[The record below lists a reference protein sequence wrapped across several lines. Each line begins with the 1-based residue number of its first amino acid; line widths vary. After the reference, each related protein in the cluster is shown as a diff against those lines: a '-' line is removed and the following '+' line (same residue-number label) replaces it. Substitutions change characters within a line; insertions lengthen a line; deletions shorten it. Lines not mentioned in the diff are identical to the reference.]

1 MKLVLLQGVKP
12 LSLAVAHCHS
22 LGSSSLPV
30 MTQPLSQPGQSWGP
44 RSALGAAL
52 APPASFRANTPTRGR
67 SAGTRL
73 PTGGSCGFLC
83 RPPLRVLSQGAP
95 GLGSRIWGT
104 REEGA
109 GDAAMQLLHS
119 ASVLSRALCA
129 ASLYVLR
136 KSRDVDATAEDQKV
150 SGACGGEVGWA
161 HPASAMAVQLL
172 LRESALLVIQSPQA
186 PCGKTIPST
195 CPLCTRRGGSE
206 NAADHPDGRA
216 LCADSAL

>member
-1 MKLVLLQGVKP
+1 MVSSAGPRYGCFHRGLQG
-12 LSLAVAHCHS
+12 
-22 LGSSSLPV
+22 
-30 MTQPLSQPGQSWGP
+30 WGP
-44 RSALGAAL
+44 AFGG
-52 APPASFRANTPTRGR
+52 PGKRG
-67 SAGTRL
+67 
-73 PTGGSCGFLC
+73 
-83 RPPLRVLSQGAP
+83 Q
-95 GLGSRIWGT
+95 
-104 REEGA
+104 

-119 ASVLSRALCA
+119 TSVLIRALCA

-150 SGACGGEVGWA
+150 SGACRGEVGWA
-161 HPASAMAVQLL
+161 DPASAMAVQLL